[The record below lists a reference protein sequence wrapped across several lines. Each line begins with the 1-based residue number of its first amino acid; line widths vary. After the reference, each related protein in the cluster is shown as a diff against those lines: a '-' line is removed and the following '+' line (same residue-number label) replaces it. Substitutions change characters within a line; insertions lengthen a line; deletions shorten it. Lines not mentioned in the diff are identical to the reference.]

1 MAQGSAQHRNIQ
13 RWLEECSG
21 DSGVD
26 EDGEMSDDDGE
37 QNGTVSDFS
46 SSCSEDDGNTEIEN
60 SYREKILISRNQ
72 KEEWSTEPHAT
83 KKGRTQAHNILRQSL
98 GPSRY
103 AVRNVDSVS
112 SALLLFLRPNILDI
126 VRKWTNNEGHVV
138 YQALWKEVSDTE
150 IKKFLGLL
158 ILIGVYKSKNEN
170 VSQLWSKLDGRPI
183 FNSIM
188 SRDGFKM
195 ILRVLRFDNA
205 TERRKN
211 RGEDKLQPIREIFD
225 MWNENLKDA
234 FVPGSCMMVD
244 EQLLTF
250 RGRCPFRQF
259 IPSKPG
265 KYGIK
270 IWAMSDSSNPYTWK
284 MQVYTGRDS
293 NKGRE
298 GNQGERVVMVE

>member
-1 MAQGSAQHRNIQ
+1 
-13 RWLEECSG
+13 
-21 DSGVD
+21 
-26 EDGEMSDDDGE
+26 
-37 QNGTVSDFS
+37 
-46 SSCSEDDGNTEIEN
+46 
-60 SYREKILISRNQ
+60 
-72 KEEWSTEPHAT
+72 
-83 KKGRTQAHNILRQSL
+83 
-98 GPSRY
+98 
-103 AVRNVDSVS
+103 
-112 SALLLFLRPNILDI
+112 
-126 VRKWTNNEGHVV
+126 
-138 YQALWKEVSDTE
+138 VSDTE

-158 ILIGVYKSKNEN
+158 ILIGVYKSENEN

-225 MWNENLKDA
+225 MWNENLRDA